1 MKIKIIKDSNTT
13 IEPELKSEYFSIQSD
28 LEAKNKDL
36 EISKEL
42 EKSIDDAEDEIA
54 TEKKSIAEAEKKLDS
69 MLLDLGITLY
79 GNYTSDLTSTF
90 GIRYAEIN
98 QEIKNIED
106 INSQKEILKQEMEKQ
121 GFFSKK

>member
-1 MKIKIIKDSNTT
+1 MSYTNELSELNKQNQELKSELYDIEVLIGHKIIKDSNTT

-54 TEKKSIAEAEKKLDS
+54 TEKKSIAYLRNVS
-69 MLLDLGITLY
+69 LRYLLDKYLFLAGEPWFQIIDFLQTLY
-79 GNYTSDLTSTF
+79 TF
-90 GIRYAEIN
+90 
-98 QEIKNIED
+98 
-106 INSQKEILKQEMEKQ
+106 
-121 GFFSKK
+121 

>member
-1 MKIKIIKDSNTT
+1 MSYTNELSELNKQNQELKSELYDIEVLIGHKIIKDSNTT

-54 TEKKSIAEAEKKLDS
+54 TEKKSIA
-69 MLLDLGITLY
+69 
-79 GNYTSDLTSTF
+79 
-90 GIRYAEIN
+90 
-98 QEIKNIED
+98 
-106 INSQKEILKQEMEKQ
+106 
-121 GFFSKK
+121 